1 MIASPTLRA
10 VSVSLLLAGG
20 CQSTDAPTAPPPPTR
35 PTNHHAKC
43 QTLEDRTTIC
53 DPSLDELIIRPEWYD
68 GATVVVTGVLD
79 PQREFALF
87 SSEDTYRMY
96 VSRSAVLLSLT
107 PELAVR
113 DFQAFSGEWVFVRGK
128 YVAHRAGSSDRYGGV
143 IVRVELVAPYK
154 SSRVGSA
161 APPK

>member
-1 MIASPTLRA
+1 
-10 VSVSLLLAGG
+10 
-20 CQSTDAPTAPPPPTR
+20 
-35 PTNHHAKC
+35 
-43 QTLEDRTTIC
+43 LEDRTTIC
-53 DPSLDELIIRPEWYD
+53 DPSLEELIIRPEWYD

-87 SSEDTYRMY
+87 ASEDAYRMY
-96 VSRSAVLLSLT
+96 VPRSAVRLSLT

-128 YVAHRAGSSDRYGGV
+128 YVARGGDSGGRYGGV